1 MLSQALCCRVW
12 STRRWSRPPKNSVV
26 GFGEHGGG
34 PCSLKVVPAPSST
47 VLVAMEYME
56 MIPALS
62 GTVLLGIEYMEVV
75 PALSSTVLLGIEYME
90 VVPTLS
96 STVLLVLAVYMEFV
110 HDPQAL

>member
-34 PCSLKVVPAPSST
+34 PCSLKVVPALSSTVLLVMEYMEVVPAPSST

-62 GTVLLGIEYMEVV
+62 G
-75 PALSSTVLLGIEYME
+75 TVLLGIEYME